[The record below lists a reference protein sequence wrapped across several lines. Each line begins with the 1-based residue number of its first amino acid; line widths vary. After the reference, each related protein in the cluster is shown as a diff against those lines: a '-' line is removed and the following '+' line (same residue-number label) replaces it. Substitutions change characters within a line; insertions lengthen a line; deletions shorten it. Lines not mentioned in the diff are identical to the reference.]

1 MWSAGASAGARS
13 VGGQVL
19 RQQQSTPVSQQT
31 PRDDMFSASSGRLPT
46 GQGVF
51 RFGNQSNLG
60 GAQPSQAQPS
70 SADDFPPLNRNGGE
84 IGQERGASLMSA
96 LGFGGQ
102 SNASASGQSTRA
114 ENGLLNALSANREG
128 SDARTNSGMAETPSA
143 SAEHGTAYRC

>member
-1 MWSAGASAGARS
+1 MWSAGGSAGTRS
-13 VGGQVL
+13 VGGQVQ
-19 RQQQSTPVSQQT
+19 RQQSTPVSQQT

-60 GAQPSQAQPS
+60 GAQSSQAQPS

-84 IGQERGASLMSA
+84 MGQERGASLMSA

-102 SNASASGQSTRA
+102 SNASASEQNTRA
-114 ENGLLNALSANREG
+114 ENGLLNALSANRGG
-128 SDARTNSGMAETPSA
+128 SDARTNSGMAEAP
-143 SAEHGTAYRC
+143 